1 MFLQKKLNQYRFA
14 FLLGL
19 LLLVNEIRSM
29 GIYLGLGSYL
39 DWALAV
45 APLSGAAHGRC
56 AGLIGDAFAGAEY
69 RVSVVGDCSDGLAG
83 ATMRRVSLKN
93 IT

>member
-1 MFLQKKLNQYRFA
+1 MVYGDLPRF
-14 FLLGL
+14 GL
-19 LLLVNEIRSM
+19 LF
-29 GIYLGLGSYL
+29 GLGLGGRTQSH
-39 DWALAV
+39 
-45 APLSGAAHGRC
+45 PLSGAAHGRC
-56 AGLIGDAFAGAEY
+56 AGLIGDAFVGAEY